1 MKILIAADMEGVS
14 GVVHWDQVD
23 PGHAEY
29 ERFRRVM
36 TGDVNAAIQGAF
48 EAGASEVIV
57 SDGHAYGRNIL
68 IEELDPR
75 ARLNSGSP
83 APLAMIQGIEDDVN
97 GVIFIGYHARAGTP
111 NAILDH
117 TWSSRCVAN
126 LWLGDT
132 LVGESGLNAAVCG
145 YFNAPVIMVSGDQ
158 TVCSEALELLG
169 PLEVAVVKWAS
180 GRMAADC
187 LPPSLAQR
195 EIHAAVVR
203 AVKRLTSGEAPA
215 PFVLPAPVK
224 VAVEFFQSEM
234 ADNASLLPG
243 VQRTTGRRIEFTA
256 ENIYVA
262 YNGFRSAVSLARG

>member
-1 MKILIAADMEGVS
+1 MKILIAADMEGIT
-14 GVVHWDQVD
+14 GVVHWDQVN

-29 ERFRRVM
+29 GRFRQLM

-57 SDGHAYGRNIL
+57 TDGHAYGRNLL

-75 ARLNSGSP
+75 ARLNAGGT
-83 APLAMIQGIEDDVN
+83 APLAMIQGIEEDVS
-97 GVIFIGYHARAGTP
+97 GVMFVGYHARAGTP

-126 LWLGDT
+126 LWLGDL

-145 YFNAPVIMVSGDQ
+145 HFNVPVIMISGDQ
-158 TVCSEALELLG
+158 TVCSEVLELLG

-187 LPPSLAQR
+187 LPPSRAQR
-195 EIHAAVVR
+195 EIHAAAVR
-203 AVKRLTSGEAPA
+203 AVKRLVAGETLA
-215 PFVLPAPVK
+215 PFVLPAPIK
-224 VAVEFFQSEM
+224 VTVEFFQSEM

-243 VQRTTGRRIEFTA
+243 AQRTAGRRIEFIA
-256 ENIYVA
+256 ENIEVA
-262 YNGFRSAVSLARG
+262 YKGFRSAVTLARA